1 MKVMTFTEH
10 LVWSL
15 ARESYMYVQ
24 DGEPMLVV
32 SSDDINAVDRIDAY
46 AKGYNDY
53 FMTDGLD
60 YPYESYRIA
69 FADVDLSTD
78 KFFKLVEVK
87 P

>member
-1 MKVMTFTEH
+1 MTIMTVTEH

-53 FMTDGLD
+53 FMVDGLE
-60 YPYESYRIA
+60 YPNENYRIA

>member
-1 MKVMTFTEH
+1 MTIMTFTEH

-15 ARESYMYVQ
+15 AKESYMYVQ

-32 SSDDINAVDRIDAY
+32 YSDDINAVDRIDAY

-53 FMTDGLD
+53 FLADGLG
-60 YPYESYRIA
+60 YPNESYRIA

>member
-53 FMTDGLD
+53 FMVDGLE
-60 YPYESYRIA
+60 YPNENYRIA

>member
-1 MKVMTFTEH
+1 MTIMTFTEH

-15 ARESYMYVQ
+15 AKESYMYVQ

-32 SSDDINAVDRIDAY
+32 YSDDINAVDRIDAY

-53 FMTDGLD
+53 FLADGLS
-60 YPYESYRIA
+60 YPNESYRIA

>member
-1 MKVMTFTEH
+1 MTIMTFTEH

-15 ARESYMYVQ
+15 AKESYMYVQ

-53 FMTDGLD
+53 FMADGLE

>member
-1 MKVMTFTEH
+1 MTIMTFTEH

-15 ARESYMYVQ
+15 AKESYMYVQ

-32 SSDDINAVDRIDAY
+32 YSDDINAVDRIDAY

-53 FMTDGLD
+53 FLADGLG
-60 YPYESYRIA
+60 YPNENYRIA